1 MEGIQELCVVDIV
14 MGTKLQ
20 CATLSISIGNSCNE
34 KLIYREGE
42 LRMCKKVGGEVVSE
56 STTPSTEVQEKSA
69 AETIDEE
76 IQKIVQKP
84 RREGIP
90 EVSLSEEKTR
100 KNVIE
105 F

>member
-1 MEGIQELCVVDIV
+1 MEVIQELCVVGIV
-14 MGTKLQ
+14 METRHQ
-20 CATLSISIGNSCNE
+20 CAISSILTGFDSISE
-34 KLIYREGE
+34 LTYREGE
-42 LRMCKKVGGEVVSE
+42 LRMCRKVGEEVVYD
-56 STTPSTEVQEKSA
+56 STIPSSDVKEKSA

-84 RREGIP
+84 SLEGIP
-90 EVSLSEEKTR
+90 EVQLSEERTR

>member
-1 MEGIQELCVVDIV
+1 

-84 RREGIP
+84 NLEGIP

>member
-1 MEGIQELCVVDIV
+1 
-14 MGTKLQ
+14 
-20 CATLSISIGNSCNE
+20 
-34 KLIYREGE
+34 
-42 LRMCKKVGGEVVSE
+42 MCKKVGGEVVSE
-56 STTPSTEVQEKSA
+56 STIPAPKVEEKSA

-84 RREGIP
+84 SLEGIP